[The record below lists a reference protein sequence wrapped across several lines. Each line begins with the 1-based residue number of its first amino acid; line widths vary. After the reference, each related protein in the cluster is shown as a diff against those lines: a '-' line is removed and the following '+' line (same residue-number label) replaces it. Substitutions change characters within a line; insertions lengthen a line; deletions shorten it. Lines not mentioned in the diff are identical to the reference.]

1 MSLTQSLSGLFDHE
15 ILSGIYRFTPILV
28 TRIRENGDILEQ
40 QGVQIE
46 NSEKSQSPQLTNLFN
61 LFPKVRGHLYHVFEK
76 KINTKYRIETNE
88 NNVIK
93 VWESF
98 AFPVNDSIT
107 GELQAIIISL
117 DITEDSLAQKNLNQ
131 RNNEL
136 KAIFDAIPDL
146 YFRLNHFGII
156 LDYKTAS
163 TSDMY
168 VPNEVF
174 LNKKIEN
181 FLPSHLSHKVKSCMD
196 QVIKTRKLVT
206 MEYIVPIGISQRFFE
221 ARFFPLFNDQI
232 IVIIREITEKV
243 EIQNKIIEKEKL
255 LLETQK
261 IANVYSFFWDIP
273 EDKVTYTD
281 EFYNIGE
288 IKEEE
293 IDSKPISILKLV
305 YIKDRKM
312 VLREVQNS
320 LVYKTDLYIEYRFE
334 MPDKRIKYL
343 LSEGKIKY
351 DTKGNPIKMIGLTQ
365 DITVRKQNEL
375 ELLTQKKELQGLLS
389 NIEGIVAE
397 QTNEIRIAKE
407 KAENANQAKSYFL
420 ANVSHE
426 LKTPIHAIMSFAEL
440 GKERIRKNEFHK
452 IQEYFEVILESVER
466 LYNLMSNILD
476 LSKLESGKEHFQF
489 SNSNL
494 FTTCIDVIHEM
505 EAILSKK
512 NLSIE
517 CPEPNFNTTFFFDPN
532 KMSQVIR
539 NLIANSI
546 RFSTPHSKIEI
557 EFIQDNLELEK
568 DLTTPAIGFIVRDY
582 GQGIQQDES
591 KLIFEKFRQG
601 KKVKLGTGGTGLGL
615 SISKEIVEH
624 HKGII
629 FAENHLKGGAVFT
642 VLLPYIQNLNK

>member
-1 MSLTQSLSGLFDHE
+1 MAKFCISSSR
-15 ILSGIYRFTPILV
+15 SRY
-28 TRIRENGDILEQ
+28 
-40 QGVQIE
+40 
-46 NSEKSQSPQLTNLFN
+46 
-61 LFPKVRGHLYHVFEK
+61 
-76 KINTKYRIETNE
+76 
-88 NNVIK
+88 
-93 VWESF
+93 
-98 AFPVNDSIT
+98 
-107 GELQAIIISL
+107 GELQVIIISL

-146 YFRLNHFGII
+146 YFRLNHSGII

-174 LNKKIEN
+174 LNQKIEN
-181 FLPSHLSHKVKSCMD
+181 FLPSHLSHKVSTCMN
-196 QVIKTRKLVT
+196 QVIQTRKLVT
-206 MEYIVPIGISQRFFE
+206 MEYVVPIGISQRFFE
-221 ARFFPLFNDQI
+221 ARFFPLFNEQI

-261 IANVYSFFWDIP
+261 IANIYSFFWDIP
-273 EDKVTYTD
+273 EDKITYTD
-281 EFYNIGE
+281 EFYNIAE
-288 IKEEE
+288 IKEDE
-293 IDSKPISILKLV
+293 IDSKAVSILKV
-305 YIKDRKM
+305 IHPKDRKM
-312 VLREVQNS
+312 VLKEVQNS
-320 LVYKTDLYIEYRFE
+320 LLYKTDLYIEYRFQ

-365 DITVRKQNEL
+365 DITIRKQNEL
-375 ELLTQKKELQGLLS
+375 ELLTQKKELQSLLS

-407 KAENANQAKSYFL
+407 KAENANQAKSFFL

-476 LSKLESGKEHFQF
+476 LSKLESGKELFQYT
-489 SNSNL
+489 NSNL
-494 FTTCIDVIHEM
+494 YTTCREVVQEM
-505 EAILSKK
+505 EAILTKK

-517 CPEPNFNTTFFFDPN
+517 CPEPNFKTTFYFDTY
-532 KMSQVIR
+532 KISQVIR

-557 EFIQDNLELEK
+557 EFIQDKIEQEK
-568 DLTTPAIGFIVRDY
+568 NNFIPAIGFIVRDY

-629 FAENHLKGGAVFT
+629 YADNHLKGGAVFT
-642 VLLPYIQNLNK
+642 VLLPYKLNLNKTNMS